1 MLFDLHP
8 KENRKELFGR
18 DNEIDYSLNQILSGN
33 WLIIGGQREIGKTS
47 LIKVVINE
55 LKERHDFKGIYVNLR
70 GIKSLNSL
78 LNLIISEIN
87 SIKIKFDLKV
97 NVNFI
102 IGSAGVQIKKSS
114 KVVNSLIEL
123 LNSIQDDF
131 IIGLDEVQELSLASK
146 QFLDVLGNV
155 FSSNPKVR
163 FVFTGSYIGVTK
175 TLLNPPSSSPL
186 HGRPPSILN
195 LKPFSEEVS
204 KQFLK
209 KGMEELSVS
218 FNKEDDVVKK
228 LDGIVG
234 WLTLFGNFYAIRKT
248 TFEEALNLTLNEGRK
263 IMIDEFKHFLENKSN
278 KILYIKLMDIV
289 KVVNRWKDIKRGVE
303 ISVGKIDDKELSL
316 ALESLVSNNF
326 IEKGDKGEYRIVD
339 PLLREIDY
347 NKI

>member
-1 MLFDLHP
+1 LLFDLHP